1 MSKQGEIMNTRSV
14 ILKFAA
20 VTSLAAA
27 VLSSAWAATSPLA
40 SFSQTTSGAT
50 PFFYNSNGNV
60 GSPNATFDSSTSVN
74 FTYLGTPRAGQ
85 TFNNVTMSI
94 TNSAVN
100 SAPLVAGITAQQP
113 VVFTITFTTTQ
124 VQNGVGIGQTLLSM
138 DATGALQGGFLG
150 GVIGTTSIGVQGSD
164 QGPPTPTVTYSSTVV
179 SGLNNNPPGYP
190 PDSARDY
197 SLSLT
202 SLTNPLNLD
211 TDTEDFQ
218 DFHASISGVF
228 GFTPNVPEPGTVAM
242 LIGLGCSS
250 SLLAVRRLRRK

>member
-1 MSKQGEIMNTRSV
+1 MNTRSV
-14 ILKFAA
+14 IRKFAA

-27 VLSSAWAATSPLA
+27 VLSPAWAATAPLA

-50 PFFYNSNGNV
+50 PFFYNSNGNIFI
-60 GSPNATFDSSTSVN
+60 PNATFDSTTSVT
-74 FTYLGTPRAGQ
+74 FTYLGTARAGQ
-85 TFNNVTMSI
+85 TFNNVTMDITKSGVSGAPAGAPNSI
-94 TNSAVN
+94 
-100 SAPLVAGITAQQP
+100 QP
-113 VVFTITFTTTQ
+113 VNFTITFTTTA

-218 DFHASISGVF
+218 NFNASISGVF
-228 GFTPNVPEPGTVAM
+228 GFTPAAAIPEPGTVAM